1 MNMIAGIGGMDMAFE
16 LIGGLAMFLYGMG
29 QLSDGLK
36 RASGAKMRAL
46 LGNLTKYRVMG
57 MFTGAGVTCL
67 IQSSSA
73 TTVMVIGLINAG
85 LLTLSQSIA
94 IIVGAN
100 VGTTV
105 TGWIVGVAAGFKT
118 LKISTYALPLLAAG
132 FGFQT
137 LSRRRK
143 FQTLGQVLL
152 GLSLLF
158 IGLSIM
164 KDSIGDLG
172 NKETSPVI
180 SMLMSIGD
188 NPLLAVLAGAF
199 FTMVVQ
205 SSSASI
211 AMVIVAATAGGF
223 GDNWDQAFR
232 IAIPFVLGGNI
243 GTTVTAQLAALQA
256 NISGKRAAMAHTLF
270 NLLGT
275 LIVLPLVYYG
285 LYSQFIRMLMP
296 GAVTSSTIGIYIA
309 LAHTVFNVASAVVAL
324 PLLGVL
330 EWAVLR
336 IIPMSKDANAV
347 QPVTLETH
355 LLDTPVLAM
364 GQVRREIIKMTQA
377 GQTAVDLAL
386 DTLTTRS
393 LRALEK
399 VQEIETTTD
408 EYQEAITHYLVEL
421 SCRDLDESIAE
432 ELPVFMHS
440 VNDIERIGD
449 HATNVAEI
457 TQEMIEKGM
466 ELSPAAIGDLDR
478 LRAEMDAMFANVIE
492 ALAHGD
498 RAHAKAALKNEKMI
512 NHLEYQYR
520 ADHVDRMQN
529 GKCQPNTGLLFVDCV
544 QNLEKVGD
552 HLANVAQG
560 ILTGGSWATELELPE
575 PIAEIDN

>member
-1 MNMIAGIGGMDMAFE
+1 MAFE
-16 LIGGLAMFLYGMG
+16 LLGGLAMFLYGMA
-29 QLSDGLK
+29 QMSDGLK
-36 RASGAKMRAL
+36 RASGAKLRSL
-46 LGNLTKYRVMG
+46 LGHLTKYRVMG

-73 TTVMVIGLINAG
+73 TTVMVIGLVNAG

-152 GLSLLF
+152 GLALLF

-164 KDSIGDLG
+164 KNSIGDLG
-172 NKETSPVI
+172 DKESSPLI
-180 SMLMSIGD
+180 AMLMSIGD
-188 NPLLAVLAGAF
+188 NPMVAVLAGAF

-223 GDNWDQAFR
+223 GSDWDQAFR

-243 GTTVTAQLAALQA
+243 GTTITAQLAALQA

-275 LIVLPLVYYG
+275 LLVLPLVYYG
-285 LYSQFIRMLMP
+285 LYSQFIRTLLP
-296 GAVTSSTIGIYIA
+296 GEVTASTIGVYIA

-336 IIPMSKDANAV
+336 IIPVSDDPNAV

-457 TQEMIEKGM
+457 TQEMIEKRM
-466 ELSPAAIGDLDR
+466 ELSPAAIGELDR
-478 LRAEMDAMFANVIE
+478 LREEMDAMFANVIE
-492 ALAHGD
+492 ALAQGD
-498 RAHAKAALKNEKMI
+498 LAHAKAALKNEKMI

-529 GKCQPNTGLLFVDCV
+529 GKCKTNTGLLFVECV

-575 PIAEIDN
+575 TTLETSNDDL